1 MRSALATLIRHA
13 RRSCRPTELTAA
25 QVSLDATQAQYKVGA
40 TTILNVVT
48 AEANLTT
55 AQSAYITALYGV
67 LHRLQNYLYAT
78 GVSDVQL

>member
-1 MRSALATLIRHA
+1 M
-13 RRSCRPTELTAA
+13 
-25 QVSLDATQAQYKVGA
+25 SLDATQAQYKVGA

-67 LHRLQNYLYAT
+67 YTAEENYLFAMGT
-78 GVSDVQL
+78 SDVQL